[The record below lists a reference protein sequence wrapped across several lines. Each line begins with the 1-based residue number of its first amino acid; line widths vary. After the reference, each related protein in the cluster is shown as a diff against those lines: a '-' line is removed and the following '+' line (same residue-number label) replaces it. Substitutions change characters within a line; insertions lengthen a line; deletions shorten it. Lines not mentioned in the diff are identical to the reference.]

1 MVMSASAIT
10 DAFRSR
16 KALQDGVWIREQ
28 LRRFTAG
35 GLTMV
40 TTANSTATALLD
52 AMRWT
57 QRLRDGTI
65 VHIRP
70 IDQDDTPR
78 ELAFLSR
85 LTPEH
90 RSYRFL
96 GLMKDVTEGV
106 ARELTHVDPE
116 SEVVLI
122 AIVKDGRE
130 DVEIGAAR
138 FQAGRDG
145 TQCDCAVTVDPAWQK
160 RGIGGMLMRHLIDV
174 ARTCGI
180 RRMYSV
186 DAARCAG
193 AHLLAERLGFH
204 SRPDPEDPVVTTF
217 ELMLR

>member
-1 MVMSASAIT
+1 M
-10 DAFRSR
+10 
-16 KALQDGVWIREQ
+16 L
-28 LRRFTAG
+28 
-35 GLTMV
+35 
-40 TTANSTATALLD
+40 TTANSTATTFLD
-52 AMRWT
+52 KMRWT

-70 IDQDDTPR
+70 IDQDDASR

-106 ARELTHVDPE
+106 ARELTQVDAA

-138 FQAGRDG
+138 FQAGLDG
-145 TQCDCAVTVDPAWQK
+145 THCDCAVTVDPAWLK
-160 RGIGGMLMRHLIDV
+160 RGIGGLLMRHFLDV

-186 DAARCAG
+186 DRCTLRGSAFCWPS
-193 AHLLAERLGFH
+193 AWA
-204 SRPDPEDPVVTTF
+204 STPDPIPKIRVVTTF
-217 ELMLR
+217 ELLLN